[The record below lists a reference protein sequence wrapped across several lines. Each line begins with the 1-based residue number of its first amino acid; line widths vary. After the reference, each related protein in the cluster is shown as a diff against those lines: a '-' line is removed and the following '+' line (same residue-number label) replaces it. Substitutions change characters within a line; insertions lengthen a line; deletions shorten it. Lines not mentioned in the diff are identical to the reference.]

1 MHFHTLGFGC
11 IFNLSKRQSLGAK
24 MKFEIKPI
32 KPVMSHKDKVYEY
45 ARRLSHYSLE
55 SARFKKLSKIFNCS
69 MLDANYQICG
79 ERVGCSRR
87 DNLLVIAQNKIGN
100 YGFQSMMPKCQSCE
114 EASIN
119 YLTFRNSKAKQATA
133 LRQLNKEMSK

>member
-1 MHFHTLGFGC
+1 MTFK
-11 IFNLSKRQSLGAK
+11 IN
-24 MKFEIKPI
+24 PI
-32 KPVMSHKDKVYEY
+32 KPAMSHEEKVYEY
-45 ARRLSHYSLE
+45 ARRLSHYSTE
-55 SARFKKLSKIFNCS
+55 SAKFKKLSKLFNCS
-69 MLDANYQICG
+69 MLDANHQICG
-79 ERVGCSRR
+79 ERAGCSRR

-114 EASIN
+114 EASVN